1 MKSRLMG
8 VVSACVCSIAL
19 YSTADAASI
28 PIVNSSFEELAPGV
42 VLGVRNWTCSPC
54 FQAGGTVTSDP
65 IVGWTIIGTGDAGT
79 FRPSANEYPGGGGLT
94 NPATGIPDGVNVAF
108 SNGPEIS
115 QVLSEVLT
123 EGLPY
128 MLKVDIGNRNDLP
141 LPDFTIALLA
151 GGDLLTSVDS
161 TSLTSLPANGTFSTV
176 TLSYLAESDNPLLG
190 QNLEIQLINNGGAQM
205 NYDSVSLSN
214 IPLPASLYL
223 FGSGILGLIG
233 IGRKPKAV

>member
-1 MKSRLMG
+1 MKSRLL
-8 VVSACVCSIAL
+8 SAVCACAIAL
-19 YSTADAASI
+19 CSTADAASI

-65 IVGWTIIGTGDAGT
+65 IVGWTITGTGDAGT

-115 QVLSEVLT
+115 QVLSEKLT
-123 EGLPY
+123 AGLPY
-128 MLKVDIGNRNDLP
+128 SLSVDIGNRNDIP

-151 GGDLLTSVDS
+151 GGNLLTSVDS
-161 TSLTSLPANGTFSTV
+161 TSITSLPADGTFSTV
-176 TLSYLAESDNPLLG
+176 TLSYLAASDNPFLG
-190 QNLEIQLINNGGAQM
+190 QTLEIQLINNGGAQM
-205 NYDSVSLSN
+205 NYDKVSLST
-214 IPLPASLYL
+214 IPLPASVYL

-233 IGRKPKAV
+233 IVKRKKAT